1 MAEVIRY
8 VPMNVRF
15 SLVFGF
21 ALIVACAPAPET
33 APPPAEPPAAES
45 RARTAPPSEPTPPT
59 PEGPNAEETLIIFLG
74 DSLTAGYEL
83 AEAQAFPALVEAAL
97 VEAGHA
103 VRAIN
108 AGISGDTTT
117 GGLARLDWLLRQQP
131 DILFVGLGGN
141 DGLRGTPLETSESN
155 LRTIVERA
163 TTAGV
168 RVLLAG
174 MLIPP
179 NYGQDYTEQFAGIY
193 PRLAEEFG
201 VPLIPFLLEGVAA
214 DPELNLDDGIHP
226 NAEGQRIVAETVL
239 SHLEP
244 LLGEISAEQGRAD
257 VQ

>member
-1 MAEVIRY
+1 MT
-8 VPMNVRF
+8 VRF
-15 SLVFGF
+15 SILFGF
-21 ALIVACAPAPET
+21 ALLAACSPAPET
-33 APPPAEPPAAES
+33 APPPETSES
-45 RARTAPPSEPTPPT
+45 RVRSAHPSEPTPPP
-59 PEGPNAEETLIIFLG
+59 PEAPDDQTVIIFLG

-83 AEAQAFPALVEAAL
+83 DESQAFPAHVETDL
-97 VEAGHA
+97 RESGHK
-103 VRAIN
+103 VRVIN

-117 GGLARLDWLLRQQP
+117 GGLARLDWLLNQKP
-131 DILFVGLGGN
+131 DMLFVGLGGN
-141 DGLRGTPLETSESN
+141 DGLRGTPLETSEVN
-155 LRTIVERA
+155 LRAIIERA
-163 TTAGV
+163 TAAGV

-214 DPELNLDDGIHP
+214 RPELNLDDGIHP

-244 LLGEISAEQGRAD
+244 LLDPPGE
-257 VQ
+257 